1 MIHTFFYRSW
11 HVNLHLVSQNR
22 RPGKTRDGRAA
33 YRSMLTGLTRLRTAE
48 PCISLCPH
56 FSGGVVLLL
65 ANGLT
70 LPVRT
75 GPPPGG
81 LVDEMPTTAGQWR
94 SLTKSMPDLRSEVA
108 SRWGPQSRQPCRR
121 WPRRQRAGPPCGRRP
136 GTSQPSRLVAT
147 RRH

>member
-1 MIHTFFYRSW
+1 MIYSFFYRPW
-11 HVNLHLVSQNR
+11 HVNIHLVSQNR
-22 RPGKTRDGRAA
+22 RRGKTRDGRAA

-48 PCISLCPH
+48 PRISLCPH

>member
-1 MIHTFFYRSW
+1 M
-11 HVNLHLVSQNR
+11 NLHLVSQNR

-48 PCISLCPH
+48 PRISLCPH

-94 SLTKSMPDLRSEVA
+94 SLTKSMPDNIYKENCTYPLQNMMLNAHSLEEVQIHTIHPKKRTHRTYKPYSCSA
-108 SRWGPQSRQPCRR
+108 H
-121 WPRRQRAGPPCGRRP
+121 A
-136 GTSQPSRLVAT
+136 
-147 RRH
+147 